1 MRKTLSIYINLS
13 NIRHRTRARAVWN
26 QDWEFKMKHW
36 LESWNHMD
44 PVRCWIIRKFHRF
57 CYNFSQVFINYIGKR
72 AALSAIFWDTRMR
85 KFEEVL
91 TFCVK
96 ENSAMY
102 KKLLS
107 TGLFA
112 PLDMAIVLLIE
123 SLHLGSSIESAQFLH
138 SWHQLTRLLPYLVV
152 VIHSPHNVHP

>member
-1 MRKTLSIYINLS
+1 
-13 NIRHRTRARAVWN
+13 
-26 QDWEFKMKHW
+26 
-36 LESWNHMD
+36 
-44 PVRCWIIRKFHRF
+44 
-57 CYNFSQVFINYIGKR
+57 
-72 AALSAIFWDTRMR
+72 MR

-138 SWHQLTRLLPYLVV
+138 S
-152 VIHSPHNVHP
+152 